1 MPIKDINDLIM
12 QGIKPERVHSLRK
25 EKEKL
30 KPNPYFKMQEV
41 VPPLTRADFLSKWKE
56 DRKELNKVREERDK
70 LNAEAIKLRKIV
82 NSPIATWGANYEK
95 EKNKKN

>member
-1 MPIKDINDLIM
+1 MPIKTINDLIM

-41 VPPLTRADFLSKWKE
+41 VPR
-56 DRKELNKVREERDK
+56 
-70 LNAEAIKLRKIV
+70 
-82 NSPIATWGANYEK
+82 
-95 EKNKKN
+95 

>member
-1 MPIKDINDLIM
+1 MPIKTINDLIM

-41 VPPLTRADFLSKWKE
+41 VTPLNRGDFLNSWKE
-56 DRKELNKVREERDK
+56 DRAQLEKVRKERDDAVK
-70 LNAEAIKLRKIV
+70 ESKRLKGIMQTTWTKDWRSKV
-82 NSPIATWGANYEK
+82 NEEEK
-95 EKNKKN
+95 K